1 MLLSLLRIIMSL
13 SQENTPP
20 EITFQY
26 MEKEVKLVRG
36 VDGFVNITE
45 IRRSNQSKNFKN
57 IKRDQKE
64 FLEKIE
70 KEIGGPPIMSGD
82 KRSTW
87 IHEKIF
93 ERVLRWY
100 DVDEKVIENFVHPDT
115 RVIESRKYRDANILV
130 HLETNYVNASKLC
143 YIFDKQISRWNE
155 LESTKKSANAYCE
168 IKLELVDI
176 EKPIK
181 HVIKKGLGYDIDDVW
196 IPQMMLSNLASWCS
210 PVKETNGYVY
220 CLSHPL
226 YDGVYKIGMTTKC
239 PKERAGELSA
249 TGHYIDF
256 VVEFAKLVDDCRCI
270 EKTLHNLLSKYRVRS
285 GREFFKLP
293 LNKIKTVFDLVDG
306 EDF

>member
-1 MLLSLLRIIMSL
+1 
-13 SQENTPP
+13 
-20 EITFQY
+20 

-45 IRRSNQSKNFKN
+45 IRRSNQSKNLKDFQKLKKN
-57 IKRDQKE
+57 YICE
-64 FLEKIE
+64 IE
-70 KEIGGPPIMSGD
+70 KEIGEPSIKSGE

-87 IHEKIF
+87 IHEKIL

-100 DVDEKVIENFVHPDT
+100 DVDEKVIDNFVQSKT

-130 HLETNYVNASKLC
+130 HLKTNYVNASKLC
-143 YIFDKQISRWNE
+143 NIFDKKVHDWLLLHE
-155 LESTKKSANAYCE
+155 TKKIIE
-168 IKLELVDI
+168 IYSQQNNVEIDSVI
-176 EKPIK
+176 EKGI
-181 HVIKKGLGYDIDDVW
+181 GYDNDDVW
-196 IPQMMLSNLASWCS
+196 VPQSLLPTLATRCS
-210 PVKETNGYVY
+210 LENEKRGYVY

-226 YDGVYKIGMTTKC
+226 YDGVYKIGMTTRC
-239 PKERAGELSA
+239 PKERAADLSS

-270 EKTLHNLLSKYRVRS
+270 EKTLHTLLSKYRVRS

-293 LNKIKTVFDLVDG
+293 LDKIKTVFDLVDG